1 MKEYF
6 HRWYNSKPQRMIDL
20 AGLKYSELERID
32 RTNKKNLGKLANK
45 MDNRTNKIE
54 DLKT

>member
-1 MKEYF
+1 
-6 HRWYNSKPQRMIDL
+6 MIDL